1 MVYHKWCKT
10 LPPITPELADGAS
23 FAGALSGLALAGAP
37 PVAAAP
43 AAATGD
49 AAAAATPD
57 AAAAAPAD
65 AGITGTTG
73 DLGAGTL
80 VAEATPAKA
89 KAQRLSFIFSIPN
102 W

>member
-1 MVYHKWCKT
+1 MVDHKWCKT
-10 LPPITPELADGAS
+10 LPPITSELADGAS
-23 FAGALSGLALAGAP
+23 FAGALSGLALAAAP

-49 AAAAATPD
+49 AATTAAPG
-57 AAAAAPAD
+57 AAAPAD
-65 AGITGTTG
+65 AAGTTGTTG